1 MEYRIVLNRMEF
13 RAFHGCY
20 DLEQQVGNR
29 FTVDLEITAELG
41 EVASED
47 CVEKAVNYLLV
58 YETVREQMRVTQ
70 RTIERVS
77 MNIMDAL
84 YARFP
89 QIRHIRCT
97 VSKLAP
103 PLGGKLEKSE
113 RRAGEIN
120 HTATTNKA
128 RGIDSSR
135 FIFLPDGIITTARK
149 RSVRNTL
156 PSLLLLREPSTP
168 FAARK
173 FPTP

>member
-135 FIFLPDGIITTARK
+135 FIFFSRRNNHN
-149 RSVRNTL
+149 RSKTIR
-156 PSLLLLREPSTP
+156 P
-168 FAARK
+168 
-173 FPTP
+173 

>member
-89 QIRHIRCT
+89 QLRHIRCT

-103 PLGGKLEKSE
+103 PLGGKLEKVSVVLE
-113 RRAGEIN
+113 KK
-120 HTATTNKA
+120 TTL
-128 RGIDSSR
+128 RQRI
-135 FIFLPDGIITTARK
+135 K
-149 RSVRNTL
+149 REESIPL
-156 PSLLLLREPSTP
+156 AL
-168 FAARK
+168 FF
-173 FPTP
+173 FPTE

>member
-29 FTVDLEITAELG
+29 FTVDLEITACLGDAAAEVG

-103 PLGGKLEKSE
+103 PLGGKLEKV
-113 RRAGEIN
+113 
-120 HTATTNKA
+120 
-128 RGIDSSR
+128 
-135 FIFLPDGIITTARK
+135 
-149 RSVRNTL
+149 SVVL
-156 PSLLLLREPSTP
+156 E
-168 FAARK
+168 K
-173 FPTP
+173 

>member
-13 RAFHGCY
+13 RAS
-20 DLEQQVGNR
+20 
-29 FTVDLEITAELG
+29 TA
-41 EVASED
+41 VTTWNSKWATASRSIWRSRPSWGKWRARTG
-47 CVEKAVNYLLV
+47 VEKAVNYLLV

-103 PLGGKLEKSE
+103 PLGGKLEK
-113 RRAGEIN
+113 
-120 HTATTNKA
+120 
-128 RGIDSSR
+128 
-135 FIFLPDGIITTARK
+135 
-149 RSVRNTL
+149 
-156 PSLLLLREPSTP
+156 
-168 FAARK
+168 
-173 FPTP
+173 

>member
-77 MNIMDAL
+77 MNIMMPSMPGFRKSAIS
-84 YARFP
+84 AVRFRSWRP
-89 QIRHIRCT
+89 RWAGS
-97 VSKLAP
+97 SK
-103 PLGGKLEKSE
+103 K
-113 RRAGEIN
+113 
-120 HTATTNKA
+120 
-128 RGIDSSR
+128 
-135 FIFLPDGIITTARK
+135 
-149 RSVRNTL
+149 
-156 PSLLLLREPSTP
+156 
-168 FAARK
+168 
-173 FPTP
+173 